1 MAVSNTSYIFRVRNG
16 QFDAALD
23 MLKEMKRS
31 LKKFDPQSVRAYY
44 ASAAGDATGV
54 IILSVEH
61 DSAESAG
68 KAADVSWVDSDVRAL
83 SSKAASKDSPLEAV
97 SCGIYTEI
105 DL

>member
-1 MAVSNTSYIFRVRNG
+1 MSVSNTSYVFRVRDG
-16 QFDAALD
+16 QFEAALD
-23 MLKEMKRS
+23 MLKEMKSS

-44 ASAAGDATGV
+44 ASAAGDGTGA
-54 IILSVEH
+54 IILSIEH

-68 KAADVSWVDSDVRAL
+68 KAADVSWVDSGVRAL
-83 SSKAASKDSPLEAV
+83 SSKVAAKDSPLEAV